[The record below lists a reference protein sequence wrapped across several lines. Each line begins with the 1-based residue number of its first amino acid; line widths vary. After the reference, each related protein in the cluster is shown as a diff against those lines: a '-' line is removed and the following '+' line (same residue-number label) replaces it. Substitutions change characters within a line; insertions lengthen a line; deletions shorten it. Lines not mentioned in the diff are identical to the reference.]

1 MVIVSIM
8 WIICVIANR
17 VIHMIAFDKAEELY
31 YDEGLGFPMVNDLS
45 KKSSV
50 NTKFVSQILG

>member
-50 NTKFVSQILG
+50 NTNPRLSS